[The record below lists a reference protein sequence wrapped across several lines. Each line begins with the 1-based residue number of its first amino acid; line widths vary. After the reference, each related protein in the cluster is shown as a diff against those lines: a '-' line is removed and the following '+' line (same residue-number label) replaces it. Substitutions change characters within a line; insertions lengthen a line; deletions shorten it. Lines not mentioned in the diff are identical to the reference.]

1 MKRILQFLS
10 PIIFSLLFYMPV
22 SASSFTA
29 SSGALSVAS
38 EFALQLA
45 SQYFAVETGRQIYGN
60 DISEAF
66 QVSGFDS
73 NASDSLT
80 WEYSSLNFTPSGKLY
95 DSNGNVIDP
104 SNCTLATGRNSFI
117 STTFIFDNNTGD
129 ILSIGDSFDN
139 AESTL
144 NGYKPGSSVS
154 PGVFMPG
161 GSISSSYDPF
171 ESFKNYY
178 FSGAYADALAIYNA
192 SNATTQKEEFLKTL
206 PTASWASSTDYVHN
220 GSFGYYCVAN
230 VPGICVNVG
239 RYGWVY
245 TGGAD
250 EHYPLTQK
258 YMPQFLLN
266 DGYQAY
272 FYCWN
277 DGSDNT
283 YNNNANIFPNS
294 LTSSDYPSSSNY
306 SLMYPLYSNNPYS
319 GGYNGENAI
328 YNDEA
333 ISYLQDV
340 VMTVPL
346 SISNTIS
353 DVVNYDRFMDSAID
367 RDTILNP
374 TYNENSYVTTNN
386 FPIYNEITFPIYAPV
401 YNYYTNVYENEN
413 VPGIGNTGI
422 GSIVDPTLPSEIPIL
437 SNLQKRFPFSIPW
450 DIYSLV
456 SGLAVERETPYI
468 DTVIHIPV
476 ADVDWVLQYDLHA
489 FDDTASLFR
498 TLFLISFI
506 IALAWFSYDH
516 FFGS

>member
-1 MKRILQFLS
+1 
-10 PIIFSLLFYMPV
+10 MPV

-45 SQYFAVETGRQIYGN
+45 SQYFAVETGRQIYST
-60 DISEAF
+60 DIAEAF

-80 WEYSSLNFTPSGKLY
+80 WDYSSLNFTPSGNLY
-95 DSNGNVIDP
+95 DSNGNVVDP
-104 SNCTLATGRNSFI
+104 ADCTLATGRNSFI
-117 STTFIFDNNTGD
+117 STTFIFDNNTGN
-129 ILSIGDSFDN
+129 ILSIGESFEN
-139 AESTL
+139 SESTL

-161 GSISSSYDPF
+161 GSISASYDPF

-178 FSGAYADALAIYNA
+178 FTGAYADALAIYNA
-192 SNATTQKEEFLKTL
+192 NNATSQKEEFLKTL
-206 PTASWASSTDYVHN
+206 PTASWASSANYVQN
-220 GSFGYYCVAN
+220 SSFGYYCVAN
-230 VPGICVNVG
+230 VPGICINVG
-239 RYGWVY
+239 RMGWVY

-250 EHYPLTQK
+250 QNYPLTQK

-272 FYCWN
+272 FYYWN
-277 DGSDNT
+277 DDTDNN
-283 YNNNANIFPNS
+283 YNNNARVFSNTMP
-294 LTSSDYPSSSNY
+294 SSIYPSSNDY

-328 YNDEA
+328 YNDQA

-340 VMTVPL
+340 VITVPL
-346 SISNTIS
+346 AISNAVS
-353 DVVNYDRFMDSAID
+353 DVVNYDRFMDTAID
-367 RDTILNP
+367 RDTFLNP
-374 TYNENSYVTTNN
+374 TYDENAYVTTNN

-413 VPGIGNTGI
+413 VPGIGDIGI
-422 GSIVDPTLPSEIPIL
+422 GSIVDPTLPTEIPIL

-450 DIYSLV
+450 DIKNLLSSLQSSAEAPV
-456 SGLAVERETPYI
+456 I
-468 DTVIHIPV
+468 DMSFTIPV
-476 ADVDWVLQYDLHA
+476 INFDWQLVLDLSSWSSIA
-489 FDDTASLFR
+489 ELFR
-498 TLFLISFI
+498 TCFLISFI
-506 IALAWFSYDH
+506 IGLAIFSYSH